1 MIIFTV
7 KPDATIE
14 NSSTKDGQ
22 IWSQVLDIL
31 EGRNGFRR
39 LYWGRHVE
47 EPEKTQVHIGMS
59 SIPDPVCCTADGD
72 LVRDSMH
79 QHFTFL
85 SSAQW
90 TNLGKIIAP
99 ICTSSPES
107 FVVRHAHIE
116 NFTPNPAALGKG
128 APFTGTAIYLTSTP
142 KDWEKAWALWT
153 TIVSRVEGCMG
164 VTGGWMVEPVEGY
177 ETCYT
182 VWVGWESLEVHDK
195 YHHDKDF
202 WKKRIVLQL
211 HNDGWREYGH
221 VAFKY
226 SRTRPE
232 ANL

>member
-1 MIIFTV
+1 MSSSLPTQMIIFPV

-14 NSSTKDGQ
+14 NPSTKDGQ

-31 EGRNGFRR
+31 EGWNGFRR
-39 LYWGRHVE
+39 LYWGRRVE
-47 EPEKTQVHIGMS
+47 EREKTHIH
-59 SIPDPVCCTADGD
+59 I
-72 LVRDSMH
+72 VRDSMH

-90 TNLGKIIAP
+90 ANLGMVIAP

-195 YHHDKDF
+195 YHHDKNF

-211 HNDGWREYGH
+211 HNEG
-221 VAFKY
+221 
-226 SRTRPE
+226 
-232 ANL
+232 